1 MVIFM
6 LAECPLCGSRY
17 AIAPDV
23 SAESQWLVFQRRP
36 MINEPSHICIG
47 GLLCIHGH
55 KLDVT
60 AEEAVLTTDGQWL
73 VLTVS
78 HPEPVLN

>member
-6 LAECPLCGSRY
+6 LGQCSICGTRY

-23 SAESQWLVFQRRP
+23 SEPSHWLLFERRP
-36 MINEPSHICIG
+36 TINQPSHICVG

-55 KLDVT
+55 TLDIT
-60 AEEAVLTTDGQWL
+60 AEEAVLTTDGDWL
-73 VLTVS
+73 VLTVA
-78 HPEPVLN
+78 HTEPALN